1 MKRRNG
7 RNQEK
12 VRDSDGSSHAEG
24 CGEESR
30 FGEPL
35 PVDFIKIVVAIVAF
49 PGQRSIVS
57 DLGKKRRRPGEK
69 CRLERCGCVAREGQ
83 GPTKTKW
90 AGESEHCGGRLRR
103 LICRIIW
110 RTLLVLSMHTLSD
123 MQTFWHYK

>member
-1 MKRRNG
+1 MKRRKG

-57 DLGKKRRRPGEK
+57 DLGKKRRRSGEK
-69 CRLERCGCVAREGQ
+69 CRLERRRCVACEGQ

-90 AGESEHCGGRLRR
+90 AGESEHCGGRLKID
-103 LICRIIW
+103 LW
-110 RTLLVLSMHTLSD
+110 DNMEELVLSMHTVSG